1 MMFSKKQTWPLL
13 LVASLLNC
21 SQGAVLER
29 RSNAAEHLTGCNR
42 TASTPELNTWWHA
55 TGEINTKTPVEV
67 NNVRQSHLYNVQV
80 ATTKRSHDYYDS
92 FVYET
97 IPRNGNGQI
106 CLPGDLESLCDEWD
120 QITLEVDVGITMAWT
135 QFLYDSD
142 VVVKVSRSNHR
153 AISAKDV
160 VIRPSNLDYKIK
172 TKDGNA
178 LITVPYNP
186 NGVRFSVE
194 LKDDLFEYHIGREG
208 EGSQYVQDEK
218 PDGYGYVPRINS
230 SMPIVGVEPRN
241 ALLIF
246 ASPFPTKD
254 LIPNDEVNTLRVKPG
269 LVTGLD
275 QTDKSIVYFAPGVYY
290 LTAKAHAILSSS
302 VTWVYIA
309 PGAYVKGAIEYN
321 SGSPVLKA
329 TGFGVLSGEQYV
341 YQANTAE
348 GYTNVKSDA
357 TSLRLWRGNNVTA
370 DSTWTLHGLTS
381 NSPPFNS
388 MDFFSADA
396 SEIEDFSIHA
406 SDYKQVGAFFGQ
418 TDGIQ
423 MYPNSHVHDVFYH
436 AGDDVIKTYYSNVL
450 AERIVAWK
458 TNTAPIIQFG
468 WYQRNLTNITVDHV
482 DLIHSRYISQQTKYP
497 YALVGSS
504 ASYLDDSSTSTADTG
519 SHISNYTVSNWRAE
533 GHSPAL
539 FGVNPLSNIDT
550 FTIENVWIES
560 LEPRSTNV
568 GRSKLSTFTDAS
580 DDNKP
585 VLLGENSPNNIGLLI
600 KDFYVG
606 DEHITLEAGNW
617 DLNSLGNLNFDAS
630 FWGRWTAE

>member
-1 MMFSKKQTWPLL
+1 MFSSKQIWPLL
-13 LVASLLNC
+13 LMASLFDTP
-21 SQGAVLER
+21 QGAVLER
-29 RSNAAEHLTGCNR
+29 RSYEAKDLCPSNR
-42 TASTPELNTWWHA
+42 TATTSKLNTWWHA
-55 TGEINTKTPVEV
+55 TGEINTQTPVEV
-67 NNVRQSHLYNVQV
+67 GNVRQSHLYSVQV
-80 ATTKRSHDYYDS
+80 ATTAASNDYYDS

-97 IPRNGNGQI
+97 IPRNGNGKI

-120 QITLEVDVGITMAWT
+120 QITLEVDVGITMGWT
-135 QFLYDSD
+135 QFLYGSD
-142 VVVKVSRSNHR
+142 VVVKVSRNNDK

-160 VIRPSNLDYKIK
+160 IIRPSNLDYKIK
-172 TKDGNA
+172 AVGGDA

-194 LKDDLFEYHIGREG
+194 LKDDLFEYRIGREG

-218 PDGYGYVPRINS
+218 PDGYGYVSSYND
-230 SMPIVGVEPRN
+230 SMPVVGVEPRN

-246 ASPFPTKD
+246 ASPFPSKD
-254 LIPNDEVNTLRVKPG
+254 LIPNDEANTLRVKPG

-290 LTAKAHAILSSS
+290 FTAKARAVLAAS

-321 SGSPVLKA
+321 SPELELKA

-357 TSLRLWRGNNVTA
+357 TSLKLWRGNNVQA
-370 DSTWTLHGLTS
+370 GARWTIHGLTT

-388 MDFFSADA
+388 MDFYA
-396 SEIEDFSIHA
+396 SDTSKIEDFSIRA

-504 ASYLDDSSTSTADTG
+504 ASYLDDSSTSTADTS
-519 SHISNYTVSNWRAE
+519 SHITDYTVSNWRAE

-539 FGVNPLSNIDT
+539 FGVNPLSNIDN
-550 FTIENVWIES
+550 FKIENVWIES

-568 GRSKLSTFTDAS
+568 GRSRFSAFTDAA

-585 VLLGENSPNNIGLLI
+585 ILLGENSPNKIGLLI

-606 DEHITLEAGNW
+606 DEHITIEAGNW

-630 FWGRWTAE
+630 YWGRWTAE

>member
-1 MMFSKKQTWPLL
+1 MVSTKQIWPLV
-13 LVASLLNC
+13 LVASLFDS

-29 RSNAAEHLTGCNR
+29 RSSAVHDSPSSNS
-42 TASTPELNTWWHA
+42 TASTPELNTWWHP
-55 TGEINTKTPVEV
+55 TGEINTKTPVDV
-67 NNVRQSHLYNVQV
+67 NNVRQSHLYTVQV
-80 ATTKRSHDYYDS
+80 ATATAPKDYYDS

-97 IPRNGNGQI
+97 IPRNGNGKI

-120 QITLEVDVGITMAWT
+120 QITLEVDVGITMGWT
-135 QFLYDSD
+135 QFLYGSD
-142 VVVKVSRSNHR
+142 VVVKVSRNNDQKIR
-153 AISAKDV
+153 AEDV
-160 VIRPSNLDYKIK
+160 VIRPSNLDYNIK
-172 TKDGNA
+172 TKHGDA

-194 LKDDLFEYHIGREG
+194 IKDDLFEYRIGREG
-208 EGSQYVQDEK
+208 EGSQYVQNEK
-218 PDGYGYVPRINS
+218 EDGFGYVPSYND

-246 ASPFPTKD
+246 ASPFPTED
-254 LIPNDEVNTLRVKPG
+254 LIPNDEANTLRVEPG

-275 QTDKSIVYFAPGVYY
+275 QTDKSIVYFAPGVYHF
-290 LTAKAHAILSSS
+290 TAKAHAVLAPS

-321 SGSPVLKA
+321 SPNSELKA

-357 TSLRLWRGNNVTA
+357 TSLRLWRGNNVEA
-370 DSTWTLHGLTS
+370 GATWTLHGLTS

-388 MDFFSADA
+388 MDFFSTHAE
-396 SEIEDFSIHA
+396 EIHEFSIHA

-504 ASYLDDSSTSTADTG
+504 ASYTDDSSTSTADTG
-519 SHISNYTVSNWRAE
+519 SYISHYTVSNWRAE

-550 FTIENVWIES
+550 FTINNVWIES

-568 GRSKLSTFTDAS
+568 GRSMLSVFTDAS

-617 DLNSLGNLNFDAS
+617 DLNSLGNLNFDEAYL
-630 FWGRWTAE
+630 GRWTAE